1 MYTAK
6 IHDKSFDAGVLRV
19 QVEFTDGTTSLFE
32 SCIPQDEGGLK
43 YWIKGRLDQLNFA
56 STSDVK
62 YAVGSTVD
70 LSETPVI
77 QKTQAEINRDNWVL
91 LYQRWLRVKTGLID
105 TGILTGNEAKVVAL
119 KAKVQSDFLPAYV
132 DII

>member
-19 QVEFTDGTTSLFE
+19 QVEFTDGATSLFE